1 MNLKDFYRAFK
12 IGLMLWVASIIL
24 FDLFSKLIDR
34 FLKIPLSMV
43 IIFSVSALLI
53 GLIVGIKFFTLKP
66 ILLAISV
73 QAVISVLFGAFLF
86 VLTKKEE
93 FETIFQCSPFELLY
107 NYIFHVLLWIGFSA
121 LGSFIGKSIK
131 SRNRKLQIKN

>member
-34 FLKIPLSMV
+34 LLKIPLSMV
-43 IIFSVSALLI
+43 IIFSISALLI

-73 QAVISVLFGAFLF
+73 QAMISVFYGAFLF
-86 VLTKKEE
+86 GLTKKEE
-93 FETIFQCSPFELLY
+93 VETIFECSPFELLY
-107 NYIFHVLLWIGFSA
+107 KYIFHVLLWIGFSA

-131 SRNRKLQIKN
+131 SRNGNFK